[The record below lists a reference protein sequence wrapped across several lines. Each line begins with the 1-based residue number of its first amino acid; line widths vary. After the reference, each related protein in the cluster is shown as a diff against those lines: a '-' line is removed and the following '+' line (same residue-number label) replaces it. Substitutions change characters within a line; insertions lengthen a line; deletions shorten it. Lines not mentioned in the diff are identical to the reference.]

1 MPWGELGFTS
11 CDALLLKESKVW
23 IGEGVMLM
31 FVPSGLRVHGSLFF
45 TFVMFH
51 NLNFKKETFLS
62 NINVQ
67 S

>member
-1 MPWGELGFTS
+1 
-11 CDALLLKESKVW
+11 
-23 IGEGVMLM
+23 MLM